1 MKKLLVLLV
10 LVCGYG
16 GFAQND
22 VPMEDTNIYS
32 LTGLQVKPEFPGGVA
47 ALNALVNERYVK
59 AGFPSEVKGR
69 LYATFVIE
77 KDGTLSDIK
86 ILRNNDLE
94 KTKALIG
101 ILKELPKWSPGQL
114 GGKPVRVMYS
124 VPLEIGR

>member
-1 MKKLLVLLV
+1 MKKIMVLLV
-10 LVCGYG
+10 LFCTAQ
-16 GFAQND
+16 GFAQNE
-22 VPMEDTNIYS
+22 VPKEDTNIYS

-77 KDGTLSDIK
+77 KDGSLSDIK
-86 ILRNNDLE
+86 LLRTADLE

-124 VPLEIGR
+124 VPLEIGG